1 MSTVTALPGPEDA
14 LADEAAEVVR
24 ARTAFEPQVAV
35 VLGSGLG
42 AALADLQEE
51 SVFSF
56 EELPGFPRPTVPGH
70 AGRLQLGLVAGVR
83 VAVFRGRIH
92 YYEGNDLSVCA
103 LPVRV
108 ARLLGA
114 GTAILTAA
122 TGGIADGLDT
132 GHLVVGTDH
141 LNFLGESPLR
151 GWRNPDGSPPFV
163 DMVGAYDPNLADL
176 ALTAAAGLGVPVSTG
191 VYAAMPGPMYETPA
205 EIGFLRALGAS
216 VVGMSVV
223 PEAVPA
229 RALGMRVLGLFF
241 VTNQVGIQVHHED
254 GVRASASMAQAV
266 GDVIEGVLSKGDRW
280 STQGRI

>member
-1 MSTVTALPGPEDA
+1 MSGVGLPGPGDGLADRAAEHVRERTA
-14 LADEAAEVVR
+14 LA
-24 ARTAFEPQVAV
+24 PQVV
-35 VLGSGLG
+35 IVLGSGLG
-42 AALADLQEE
+42 AAMANVREE
-51 SVFSF
+51 SSFSF
-56 EELPGFPRPTVPGH
+56 DELPGFPRPTVPGH
-70 AGRLQLGLVAGVR
+70 AGRLVLGELAGVP

-92 YYEGNDLSVCA
+92 FYEGNDLSTCA

-114 GTAILTAA
+114 GTAIITAA
-122 TGGIADGLDT
+122 TGGIAEGLET

-141 LNFLGESPLR
+141 LNLLGQSPLR

-163 DMVGAYDPNLADL
+163 DMVGAYDPKLADL
-176 ALTAAAGLGVPVSTG
+176 AVAAAERIGVPVARG

-205 EIGFLRALGAS
+205 EIGLLRTVGAS

-241 VTNQVGIQVHHED
+241 VTNRVGVEVKHED
-254 GVRASASMAQAV
+254 VVAASDRMAGSIGA
-266 GDVIEGVLSKGDRW
+266 VIEDVLAKGDRW
-280 STQGRI
+280 TAT

>member
-1 MSTVTALPGPEDA
+1 MTGLPGPGDA
-14 LADEAAEVVR
+14 LADEAAER
-24 ARTAFEPQVAV
+24 IRERTALEPEVV
-35 VLGSGLG
+35 IVLGSGLG
-42 AALADLQEE
+42 AALAGVHEE
-51 SVFSF
+51 AAFSF
-56 EELPGFPRPTVPGH
+56 EELPGFPRPSVPGH
-70 AGRLQLGLVAGVR
+70 AGRLVLGEISGVP

-92 YYEGNDLSVCA
+92 FYEGNDLSTCA

-122 TGGIADGLDT
+122 TGGIGQGLDT

-141 LNFLGESPLR
+141 LNFLGGSPLR

-163 DMVGAYDPNLADL
+163 DMVGAYDADL
-176 ALTAAAGLGVPVSTG
+176 RELALAAAERVGVPVSTG

-205 EIGFLRALGAS
+205 EIAYLRSAGAA
-216 VVGMSVV
+216 VVGMSIV

-241 VTNQVGIQVHHED
+241 VTNQVGVQVRHED
-254 GVRASASMAQAV
+254 VVRASDAMAGAV
-266 GDVIEGVLSKGDRW
+266 GAVIEDVLSKGDRW
-280 STQGRI
+280 TAT

>member
-1 MSTVTALPGPEDA
+1 MSVTGLPAPADTFADA
-14 LADEAAEVVR
+14 SAEAIRE
-24 ARTAFEPQVAV
+24 RTSLEPQVVV

-42 AALADLQEE
+42 AAMTNVREE
-51 SVFSF
+51 ATFPF

-70 AGRLQLGLVAGVR
+70 AGRLVLGYLADVP

-92 YYEGNDLSVCA
+92 FYEGNELSVCA
-103 LPVRV
+103 LPIRV

-122 TGGIADGLDT
+122 TGGIAEGLDT

-141 LNFLGESPLR
+141 LNFLGQSPLR
-151 GWRNPDGSPPFV
+151 GWRRPDGAPPFV
-163 DMVGAYDPNLADL
+163 DMVGAYDPVLADL
-176 ALTAAAGLGVPVSTG
+176 AVAAATARGLAVSRG

-205 EIGFLRALGAS
+205 EIGYLRSAGAA

-241 VTNQVGIQVHHED
+241 VTNQVGVPIEHADV
-254 GVRASASMAQAV
+254 VAASDAMAGAV
-266 GDVIEGVLSKGDRW
+266 GAVIEQVLAEGDGW
-280 STQGRI
+280 TAM

>member
-1 MSTVTALPGPEDA
+1 VSAVTALPGPRDS
-14 LADEAAEVVR
+14 LADEATEVVR
-24 ARTAFEPQVAV
+24 ARTSFEPQVAL

-42 AALADLQEE
+42 AALAGLQEE
-51 SVFSF
+51 AVFSF
-56 EELPGFPRPTVPGH
+56 DELPGFPRPTVPGH

-83 VAVFRGRIH
+83 VAAFRGRIH
-92 YYEGNDLSVCA
+92 FYEGNELSVCA

-122 TGGIADGLDT
+122 AGGIAEGLDT
-132 GHLVVGTDH
+132 GHLVIGTDH
-141 LNFLGESPLR
+141 LNLLGQSPLR

-163 DMVGAYDPNLADL
+163 DMVGAYDAELAGL
-176 ALTAAAGLGVPVSTG
+176 AVAAAEGLGVPVARG

-205 EIGFLRALGAS
+205 EIGFLRGIGAS

-241 VTNQVGIQVHHED
+241 VTNQVGVQVSHED
-254 GVRASASMAQAV
+254 VVEASASMAEAV
-266 GDVIEGVLSKGDRW
+266 GKVIEGVLSKGDRW
-280 STQGRI
+280 STT